1 MKLEIGQFIR
11 LKDGF
16 NDILGIG
23 KIAFIANCGIVTISF
38 KDKKLGVAIENIKK
52 VSFDIVDLLE
62 EGDLV
67 GIEYYSSQSK
77 ERVTRLFEIDYK
89 YGKSL
94 NLMNSHFQF
103 LILDGKFSKKSEEFE
118 PIIRTVTTKEQ
129 VEQISYR
136 VGEEI

>member
-11 LKDGF
+11 LNDGF
-16 NDILGIG
+16 NDILGVG
-23 KIAFIANCGIVTISF
+23 KIEFIANCGIVTIGF

-67 GIEYYSSQSK
+67 GIEYYSPQSE
-77 ERVTRLFEIDYK
+77 ERVTRLFEVDYK
-89 YGKSL
+89 YGKSM

-103 LILDGKFSKKSEEFE
+103 LILDGKFLKSEEFE
-118 PIIRTVTTKEQ
+118 PIIRTVTAKKQ
-129 VEQISYR
+129 IEQISYR
-136 VGEEI
+136 VGE